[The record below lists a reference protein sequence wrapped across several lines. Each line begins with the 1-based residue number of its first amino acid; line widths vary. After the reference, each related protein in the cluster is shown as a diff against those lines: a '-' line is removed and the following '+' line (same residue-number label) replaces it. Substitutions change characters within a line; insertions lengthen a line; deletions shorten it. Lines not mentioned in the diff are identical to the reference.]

1 MQVSIVNTIFSLAS
15 TAEDPVLPLFS
26 KETIA
31 RAIKTVVDG
40 FLEMC
45 CIFSWSFFKIMLLL
59 ACFL

>member
-31 RAIKTVVDG
+31 RAIMTVVDG

-45 CIFSWSFFKIMLLL
+45 SIFSWSFL
-59 ACFL
+59 